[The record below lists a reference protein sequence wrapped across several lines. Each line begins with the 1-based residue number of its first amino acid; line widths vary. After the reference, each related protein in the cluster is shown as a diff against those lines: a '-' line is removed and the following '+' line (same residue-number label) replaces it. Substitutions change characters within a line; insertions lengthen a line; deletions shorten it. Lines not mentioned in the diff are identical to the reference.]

1 MTKRA
6 ALSTTE
12 PSTVNQHTPA
22 SMTTTSV
29 SSEPLSSNYLSSY
42 TSSTSFHSFPR
53 RQSIYGTEDR
63 VVLDIGSLYIK
74 CGFSGESHPRHVVST
89 SSRLQQS
96 VGREG
101 ESYRMDDEVKSCLI
115 YSFLYNYLIRNL

>member
-1 MTKRA
+1 
-6 ALSTTE
+6 
-12 PSTVNQHTPA
+12 
-22 SMTTTSV
+22 MTTTSV

-89 SSRLQQS
+89 CSRLQQS
-96 VGREG
+96 MGREG
-101 ESYRMDDEVKSCLI
+101 ESYRMDDEVKLP
-115 YSFLYNYLIRNL
+115 LIRSLYSIYLNDNCIACRTL